1 MIIFIEIPTSEVW
14 FVLRDSTLHASFI
27 HLGHY
32 KAFRFRHSLV
42 ALIFFW
48 KSGSRRNR
56 PSETS
61 WKAKKKKKPA
71 NYYILIR
78 GGGGGGTVASSFF
91 LILILHVI
99 FYTADLTI

>member
-1 MIIFIEIPTSEVW
+1 MIFIEIPTSEVW

-42 ALIFFW
+42 ALNFFLNQDREEIDLP
-48 KSGSRRNR
+48 KHL
-56 PSETS
+56 E
-61 WKAKKKKKPA
+61 KQKKKNPT

-91 LILILHVI
+91 
-99 FYTADLTI
+99 

>member
-1 MIIFIEIPTSEVW
+1 MIFIEIPTSEVW

-42 ALIFFW
+42 ALIFFLNQDREEIDLP
-48 KSGSRRNR
+48 KHL
-56 PSETS
+56 E
-61 WKAKKKKKPA
+61 KQKKKTHQLLYP
-71 NYYILIR
+71 YSWGWRR
-78 GGGGGGTVASSFF
+78 GYRGIFIF